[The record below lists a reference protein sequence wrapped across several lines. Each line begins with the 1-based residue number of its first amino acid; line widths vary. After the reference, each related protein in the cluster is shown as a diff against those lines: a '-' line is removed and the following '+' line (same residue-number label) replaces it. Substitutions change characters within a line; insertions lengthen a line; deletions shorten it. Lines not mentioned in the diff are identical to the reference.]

1 MTFSV
6 APAASRNRPS
16 IEGKLMIYNRF
27 KSRLTDGSA
36 PQLGTW
42 LMSAAPSTAEAM
54 GFCGFDFLVVDMEHV
69 AIEVADMASLLRAVS
84 GTPADAVVRIA
95 WNDQVLIKRVLDGG
109 AKSIMVPFV
118 QNADEARAAVSF
130 TRYPP
135 EGVRGVAAIHRGSR
149 YGRMEGY
156 FARANQDVAVIVQIE
171 TAAAVE
177 RIAEIAA
184 VPGVDALFLGPGDL
198 AASLGHIGNIA
209 HPDVQEL
216 IALAARS
223 AEKAGKPIGIVGP
236 NPEMVRRF
244 LGYGYKFAAVS
255 SDMAMMTGRA
265 TEWLLALRGV
275 QEAGSV
281 PPGPEAAY

>member
-1 MTFSV
+1 
-6 APAASRNRPS
+6 
-16 IEGKLMIYNRF
+16 MIYNHF
-27 KSRLTDGSA
+27 KARLTDGSA

-42 LMSAAPSTAEAM
+42 LMSAAPSTAEAL

-69 AIEVADMASLLRAVS
+69 AIEVSDMASILRAVS

-109 AKSIMVPFV
+109 ARSVMVPFV
-118 QNADEARAAVSF
+118 QTAEEARAAVSF

-135 EGVRGVAAIHRGSR
+135 DGVRGVAAIHRGSR
-149 YGRMEGY
+149 YGRIDGY

-184 VPGVDALFLGPGDL
+184 VPGIDALFLGPGDL
-198 AASLGHIGNIA
+198 AASMGHIGNIG
-209 HPDVQEL
+209 HPEVQKL

-223 AEKAGKPIGIVGP
+223 AEAAGKPIGIVGP
-236 NPEMVRRF
+236 NPEMVRNF
-244 LGYGYKFAAVS
+244 LAFGYRFAAIS

-265 TEWLLALRGV
+265 TEWLLALRDTH
-275 QEAGSV
+275 EAPPAS
-281 PPGPEAAY
+281 PGPEAAY